1 MRRGKS
7 RKSSSRIAGG
17 RGSSRAAKAAPEFGL
32 TSDFDL
38 FTTLSGGEGQD
49 VLIGS
54 GGADIF
60 VINALSDNDLIQDFD
75 FGEDIIGLSDGIT
88 FDQLTVTQGDDAAIL
103 NYQDHAIASVS
114 GATPDQ
120 IGADNFTTL

>member
-7 RKSSSRIAGG
+7 RRTSSRIAGG
-17 RGSSRAAKAAPEFGL
+17 RGSFSAFKLAPELGL
-32 TSDFDL
+32 ASEFDL

-60 VINALSDNDLIQDFD
+60 VINILGDNDMIQDFD

-88 FDQLTVTQGDDAAIL
+88 FDQLTITQGDGAAIL
-103 NYQDHAIASVS
+103 SYQDQAIASVS

-120 IGADNFTTL
+120 IGADNFTTI

>member
-7 RKSSSRIAGG
+7 RRTSSRIAGG
-17 RGSSRAAKAAPEFGL
+17 RGSARVAKVAPELGL

-60 VINALSDNDLIQDFD
+60 VINTLGDNDLIQDFD
-75 FGEDIIGLSDGIT
+75 FGEDIIGLSDGVT
-88 FDQLTVTQGDDAAIL
+88 FDQLTVTQGEDSAIL
-103 NYQDHAIASVS
+103 SYQDQAIASIS
-114 GATPDQ
+114 GGTPSQ
-120 IGADNFTTL
+120 VNASLFTTI